1 MMRVSLILL
10 AALAAASA
18 PLAAKAPRQTEEQR
32 LQKSLEGLV
41 PGKPVSCVTQGP
53 TIQSQTYD
61 GAIVY
66 RDGSTR
72 YVNRFG
78 GHCDVRAN
86 FDILIVKIYGS
97 QLCRGDI
104 ARIAESGSPIER
116 GSCVFDDFTPY
127 TKAK

>member
-1 MMRVSLILL
+1 MRVSLVIL
-10 AALAAASA
+10 AALVTAAG
-18 PLAAKAPRQTEEQR
+18 PLAARTPRLTEEQR

-41 PGKPVSCVTQGP
+41 PGKPVGCIRQGP

-78 GHCDVRAN
+78 GQCNVRAN
-86 FDILIVKIYGS
+86 FDILVVKLYNS

-104 ARIAESGSPIER
+104 ARIVESGSPIER

-127 TKAK
+127 TKPK

>member
-1 MMRVSLILL
+1 MRISFVIL
-10 AALAAASA
+10 AALATAAG
-18 PLAAKAPRQTEEQR
+18 PLVAAKTPRLTEEQR

-78 GHCDVRAN
+78 GQCNVRAN
-86 FDILIVKIYGS
+86 FDILIVKLYGS

-104 ARIAESGSPIER
+104 ARIVESGAQIER